1 MSKSKEQNWEELFRA
16 AIENTG
22 LKIKELSKITGVS
35 ESQLSRFI
43 RGERTIKLT
52 TAEKIAAVVNLEIK
66 SKKARR

>member
-1 MSKSKEQNWEELFRA
+1 MSKIKEQNWEELFRV

-52 TAEKIAAVVNLEIK
+52 TAEKIAQEIGLELK
-66 SKKARR
+66 PKKARR